1 MNISKLKKLVNSVEP
16 FLMTADY
23 IPILQHIWFHPRHVT
38 GFNDVQ
44 AIQLAFESELHC
56 AVPGK
61 ILSKLLGTIT
71 QEELD
76 VVQTADKLLI
86 GSGKN
91 QTKLPIMSPDDF
103 VFVFPDP
110 KGVEVELGPEIVEG
124 VEKCLATVSHDPTRP
139 ERNGITVKVENDRLT
154 MFTTDGKT
162 ISRFT
167 AEGKFRVASTDEL
180 WVILPT
186 FFCDQLCRLI
196 KDQKVKTSLYI
207 DAGTVIAKIGENK
220 IFSRLIN
227 AKPPQYENAIA
238 KTVSKLEDVELVEIP
253 DELPSVLDRALL
265 MVYPEKG
272 ITFSKL
278 ILNKEGQLTVLT
290 ESDKGR
296 ANDVVDLSIQG
307 MELEMS
313 VEPALLQR
321 ATGICS
327 LMTVCESV
335 WVCSTENRDFY
346 HLISH
351 KAS

>member
-1 MNISKLKKLVNSVEP
+1 MNVTKLKKLVSSVEP

-23 IPILQHIWFHPRHVT
+23 IPILQHIWFHPHHVT

-44 AIQLAFESELHC
+44 AIQLEFKSDLHC

-61 ILSKLLGTIT
+61 ILSKLLGTIK

-76 VVQTADKLLI
+76 IEQKGDKLLV

-91 QTKLPIMSPDDF
+91 QTKLPIMSPDNF
-103 VFVFPDP
+103 VFVFPDA
-110 KGVEVELGPEIVEG
+110 KGVEVAIEPEIVEG
-124 VEKCLATVSHDPTRP
+124 LEKCLSTVSHDPTRP
-139 ERNGITVKVENDRLT
+139 ERNGVTVKVENDRLT

-162 ISRFT
+162 ISRFVT
-167 AEGKFRVASTDEL
+167 EGKFRVAATDEL

-196 KDQKVKTSLYI
+196 KDQKVKAALYF
-207 DAGTVIAKIGENK
+207 DSDTVIAKVGENK

-253 DELPSVLDRALL
+253 DDLPSVLERALL

-272 ITFSKL
+272 VTFSKL

-296 ANDVVDLSIQG
+296 ANDVVDTPVLG
-307 MELEMS
+307 LELEMS

-321 ATGICS
+321 ALEVCS
-327 LMTVCESV
+327 LMTVREV
-335 WVCSTENRDFY
+335 AWVFSNKNRDFY

-351 KAS
+351 KSS